1 MTFSY
6 VKLGS
11 KSQFKTDPKTQQK
24 LGSNWGQDLKCNNVN
39 VCTNATN
46 RVKWGFYGIS
56 RG

>member
-1 MTFSY
+1 MMFSY
-6 VKLGS
+6 AKLGS

-24 LGSNWGQDLKCNNVN
+24 LGSNWGQDQKYDITNK
-39 VCTNATN
+39 CTNATN

>member
-11 KSQFKTDPKTQQK
+11 KSQFKVDPKIQKK
-24 LGSNWGQDLKCNNVN
+24 LGSNWGQTLKCNNVN
-39 VCTNATN
+39 ICTNATN
-46 RVKWGFYGIS
+46 RIKWGFYGIS